1 MLVAQP
7 PDDTGAVVLV
17 PQQDDAAPN
26 APDPPHD
33 PSPAALQSN
42 SSTTAADLH
51 STVHDR
57 AVPVPTRLGLDSSP
71 ALFLWESRTTNVDV
85 MCVSNTTRPV
95 AASR

>member
-1 MLVAQP
+1 MLVVQP
-7 PDDTGAVVLV
+7 PNDTGAVVLV
-17 PQQDDAAPN
+17 SPPDGPDPN

-33 PSPAALQSN
+33 PAQAALQSN
-42 SSTTAADLH
+42 SSTTADLH

-95 AASR
+95 AVSR